1 MWGQL
6 LKINKKNVYQM
17 DLKNT
22 YYTMIST
29 RIAIK
34 VLKWTKKPKSIYSE
48 FDDEVF
54 IRFIIYSLFFE

>member
-1 MWGQL
+1 
-6 LKINKKNVYQM
+6 M

-48 FDDEVF
+48 FDDEVS

>member
-1 MWGQL
+1 
-6 LKINKKNVYQM
+6 M

-22 YYTMIST
+22 YYMMIST